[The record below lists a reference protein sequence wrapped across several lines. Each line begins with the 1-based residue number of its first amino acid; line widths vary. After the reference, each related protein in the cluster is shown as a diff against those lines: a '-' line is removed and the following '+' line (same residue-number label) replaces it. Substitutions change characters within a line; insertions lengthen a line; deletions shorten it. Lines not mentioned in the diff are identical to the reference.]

1 MATNDRMTKGEREDL
16 QRLVRQREK
25 VQKSAAKAR
34 STELLADFENQISA
48 EYRFDDDAVWA
59 AAEKA
64 AEIEVRKA
72 QQRVSARC
80 EELGIPKQFAP
91 RLDLYWSSR
100 GYENSVKRRRDE
112 LREAAKAQIA
122 ALEQQAIVKI
132 EQASVEAQTEI
143 AISGLT
149 SESALSFVERLP
161 TVESLMPP
169 LSYRELAGEADPP
182 IIEQILTPNALR
194 QRRFRERQKA
204 LRNESVTP
212 ENTKDDNAE
221 TGAIPAPKEERQ

>member
-1 MATNDRMTKGEREDL
+1 MADKMTKGEREDL
-16 QRLVRQREK
+16 QRLIRQREK
-25 VQKSAAKAR
+25 VLKSAAKAR

-48 EYRFDDDAVWA
+48 EYRFDDDTVWA

-64 AEIEVRKA
+64 AEAEVRKA
-72 QQRVSARC
+72 QERVTARC

-91 RLDLYWSSR
+91 SLNLYWSAR

-112 LREAAKAQIA
+112 LRKAAEAQVA

-143 AISGLT
+143 AIAGLT
-149 SESALSFVERLP
+149 SEASLSFAERLP
-161 TVESLMPP
+161 SVESLMPA
-169 LSYRELAGEADPP
+169 LSYRELAGDAEPP

-212 ENTKDDNAE
+212 ENTDDHQ
-221 TGAIPAPKEERQ
+221 EEKI